1 MVQEVAIVAAL
12 RTPIGCF
19 NGALAPLHAHELA
32 SGVIKELLSSTGV
45 APEEVN
51 EVILGQV
58 LGGGQGQNPA
68 RQAALGAGLPHTSS
82 AVGVNMVC
90 GSGLRAVAMAAQAV
104 ALGDSSIVLA
114 GGMESMSK
122 ARHTV
127 HMRPGVKFGDVGLED
142 SLLTDGLTDA
152 FLSIHMGITAEN
164 VAKKWNLTREEQ
176 DEFAARSQQRAGEA
190 IRSGHFTPEIAPV
203 SVPVPRKPS
212 ILVSTDEFPRP
223 DTTAETL
230 AKLRPA
236 FVKDG
241 TGTVTAGNASGI
253 NDGAAA
259 VLVMST
265 EEASR
270 RNLTPLA
277 RIVCTATAGVEPAL
291 MGTGPIPAVRAALA
305 KAGWTVDQVDLWEL
319 NEAFASQSLAVV
331 KELGVDPEKVNIN
344 GGSIALGHPIG
355 ASGCR
360 VLVTLV
366 HAMRRLGATR
376 GVASL
381 CIGGG
386 MGIAMCVQV

>member
-1 MVQEVAIVAAL
+1 MSSLLAAS
-12 RTPIGCF
+12 
-19 NGALAPLHAHELA
+19 N
-32 SGVIKELLSSTGV
+32 
-45 APEEVN
+45 
-51 EVILGQV
+51 V
-58 LGGGQGQNPA
+58 LG
-68 RQAALGAGLPHTSS
+68 RQFDLVTSP
-82 AVGVNMVC
+82 
-90 GSGLRAVAMAAQAV
+90 LR
-104 ALGDSSIVLA
+104 
-114 GGMESMSK
+114 
-122 ARHTV
+122 
-127 HMRPGVKFGDVGLED
+127 
-142 SLLTDGLTDA
+142 SL
-152 FLSIHMGITAEN
+152 
-164 VAKKWNLTREEQ
+164 RCPCQ
-176 DEFAARSQQRAGEA
+176 
-190 IRSGHFTPEIAPV
+190 
-203 SVPVPRKPS
+203 
-212 ILVSTDEFPRP
+212 FPRP

-236 FVKDG
+236 FLKDG

-319 NEAFASQSLAVV
+319 NEAFASQSIAVV
-331 KELGVDPEKVNIN
+331 KELGVDPEKVNVN

-366 HAMRRLGATR
+366 HAMRRLGLTR